1 LLAKQQH
8 HTTYNSS
15 QFHHQNFKTEQKPSN
30 GALKEKLV
38 TDQDPLNHHYK
49 TTKNDREIA

>member
-8 HTTYNSS
+8 YATFNSS

-38 TDQDPLNHHYK
+38 TDQDPLNRHYE
-49 TTKNDREIA
+49 TTKNEREIA